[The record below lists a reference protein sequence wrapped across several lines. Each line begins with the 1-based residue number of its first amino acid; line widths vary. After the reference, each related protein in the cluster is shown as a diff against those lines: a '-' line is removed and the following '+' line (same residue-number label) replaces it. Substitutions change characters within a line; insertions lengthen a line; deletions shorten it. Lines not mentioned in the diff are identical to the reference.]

1 MKRKILNSFIIF
13 IVGMLLSAC
22 NKKEIKTENL
32 FSNYGKESK
41 SQFTDSDII
50 NNSNTK
56 EDIETKINCTD
67 SEKNKWINE
76 ILEYNTRG
84 GASICYFYDIGIFPM
99 QKKEFLSLG
108 IFDKK
113 IGMKSEKNISLLLG
127 KDVLLD
133 DSTGFLYFIFDEKKY
148 LYIPAEEHP
157 VVFQDGY
164 QISVPYTQ
172 TQLQNL
178 KVSDRANFIW
188 NFAIKSIST
197 SSFLT
202 ENTKNGEWK
211 YDGKDIERFPIVCT
225 PNYEYR
231 FISMPWVEG
240 VAGDGVGEWIEL
252 ELNGYISN
260 LYILNGYVDIRRP
273 HLFKENNRIKEAT
286 LICTIENTD
295 EEIFEKKVTF
305 EDFVYVKNIELGKD
319 FKKNVRLRIDSVF
332 KGSKYDDTAITSIYT
347 EYTGIDH

>member
-13 IVGMLLSAC
+13 IVGILLSAC
-22 NKKEIKTENL
+22 NKKEIKSENSFL
-32 FSNYGKESK
+32 GGNEESEV
-41 SQFTDSDII
+41 QLTDSDII

-56 EDIETKINCTD
+56 KDIETKINYAD

-84 GASICYFYDIGIFPM
+84 EGYIRYFNDIGIFPM
-99 QKKEFLSLG
+99 QKKEFLSLS

-113 IGMKSEKNISLLLG
+113 IGMKSEKNINLLLG

-148 LYIPAEEHP
+148 LYIPAEKHP

-164 QISVPYTQ
+164 QNSVPYTQ
-172 TQLQNL
+172 VQLQNL
-178 KVSDRANFIW
+178 KVSYENWRWAFYIER
-188 NFAIKSIST
+188 IST

-211 YDGKDIERFPIVCT
+211 YDGNDIERFPIVWT
-225 PNYEYR
+225 PDKKYD

-305 EDFVYVKNIELGKD
+305 EDFVYVKNIELGED

-347 EYTGIDH
+347 EYTVIEH

>member
-13 IVGMLLSAC
+13 IVVMFLSAC
-22 NKKEIKTENL
+22 NKKEIKTENS

-99 QKKEFLSLG
+99 QKKEFLLLG

-148 LYIPAEEHP
+148 LYIPAEKHP

-178 KVSDRANFIW
+178 KVSDRVNFIW
-188 NFAIKSIST
+188 NFAIRSIST

-240 VAGDGVGEWIEL
+240 VDGDGVGEWIEL
-252 ELNGYISN
+252 ELNGYIQN

-286 LICTIENTD
+286 LIYAIENPD
-295 EEIFEKKVTF
+295 EKKVEKKVAF

-319 FKKNVRLRIDSVF
+319 FKKNVRIRIDSVF